1 MSTTVTSTGA
11 AQMLAGFPA
20 AAALGQP
27 EAQAALRA
35 WSAGR
40 GKALTKFS
48 EAVLVL
54 MEVTAQLAELEAV
67 PQAAEGGSEDS
78 ETLKWREISSK
89 TLSFARENLV
99 EQQLR
104 AIQTLQDLSARGGSL
119 AEEPSCEL
127 PSKTMPTTSALP
139 ARADTGG
146 MESGASDI
154 ESDTT
159 PQGGTG
165 AAGLKPP
172 PGLAAPPGLE
182 LMSGGNDDLAAPP
195 GLEHLAGK
203 APARQPAAKLL
214 PPWLAKKTGTRA
226 AARTAP
232 RAATKP
238 APDGTPGSWVAAKE
252 VPVNPKAVA
261 AVNRRLCAV
270 MASSSSDEDDED
282 DWLSCSS
289 E

>member
-1 MSTTVTSTGA
+1 
-11 AQMLAGFPA
+11 MLAGVPA
-20 AAALGQP
+20 AAALGKP

-67 PQAAEGGSEDS
+67 PQAGEGGSEDS

-89 TLSFARENLV
+89 TLSFARENLI

-127 PSKTMPTTSALP
+127 PLKKAPTTSALP

-154 ESDTT
+154 ESDT
-159 PQGGTG
+159 PQGGSG
-165 AAGLKPP
+165 DVALKPP

-182 LMSGGNDDLAAPP
+182 LMSDDLAAPP

-203 APARQPAAKLL
+203 APAREPAAKML

-232 RAATKP
+232 RAAMKP
-238 APDGTPGSWVAAKE
+238 APDGTVGSWIAAKE